1 MTRPRRADNRDIP
14 LERDAD
20 VPGPRQAAPPEVA
33 IHELADG
40 LAQALVSAQRELD
53 RYGNAL
59 GAYLLEEL
67 DFTVPVRM
75 RLDSLGQVMTSL
87 VDQPVKDGP
96 VAQLRLRVRAAIGT
110 ESPPDVSSPQ
120 ALDELGVFDAA
131 VLKQLAS
138 FRIYSVDDLLRVAR
152 GAAGRSALGQIDLG
166 RPLHEVLDQ
175 LSVAALPVI
184 TPSARR
190 LLVQAGIKSTSD
202 LISREPAALA
212 RLLTKASGRSIAEAE
227 VAGWQVKVG
236 TYLGVPLPSRP
247 SRPVKHTH
255 G

>member
-1 MTRPRRADNRDIP
+1 M
-14 LERDAD
+14 L
-20 VPGPRQAAPPEVA
+20 RQAASAEVTV
-33 IHELADG
+33 HELADG

-53 RYGNAL
+53 RYGSSL
-59 GAYLLEEL
+59 GAYVLEEL

-87 VDQPVKDGP
+87 VDQPQKDAP
-96 VAQLRLRVRAAIGT
+96 LAQLRLRVRAAVGAD
-110 ESPPDVSSPQ
+110 SPPDVTSPQ

-138 FRIYSVDDLLRVAR
+138 FRIFSVDDLLRVAR
-152 GAAGRSALGQIDLG
+152 GAAGRSALRQIELG
-166 RPLHEVLDQ
+166 RPLDEILDQ
-175 LSVAALPVI
+175 LSVAAVPVI

-190 LLVQAGIKSTSD
+190 MLVQAGIKSTAD
-202 LISREPAALA
+202 LMSRDPAALA
-212 RLLTKASGRSIAEAE
+212 KLVSKASGSAIAEAE
-227 VAGWQVKVG
+227 VVEWQKAVG
-236 TYLGVPLPSRP
+236 AYLGVPRSVRP